1 MHTGQGQVT
10 SLQMDLVE
18 LEVRRAREAEKV
30 SRNDGGGHDDGDD
43 SHDDGDDSHGDGDA
57 SHDDGD
63 DCHDDG
69 EGGSIQ
75 LFSLSS

>member
-1 MHTGQGQVT
+1 MHTGQGLVT

-30 SRNDGGGHDDGDD
+30 SRYDGGG
-43 SHDDGDDSHGDGDA
+43 
-57 SHDDGD
+57 
-63 DCHDDG
+63 HDDG

-75 LFSLSS
+75 

>member
-1 MHTGQGQVT
+1 MYVMIYDKCALHTAQGQVT

-30 SRNDGGGHDDGDD
+30 SRNDGD
-43 SHDDGDDSHGDGDA
+43 S
-57 SHDDGD
+57 
-63 DCHDDG
+63 HDDG

-75 LFSLSS
+75 

>member
-1 MHTGQGQVT
+1 
-10 SLQMDLVE
+10 MDLVE

-30 SRNDGGGHDDGDD
+30 SRNDGGGHDDDDD
-43 SHDDGDDSHGDGDA
+43 SHVDGDA
-57 SHDDGD
+57 SHGDGD

>member
-1 MHTGQGQVT
+1 MHTAQGQVT

-30 SRNDGGGHDDGDD
+30 SRNDGD
-43 SHDDGDDSHGDGDA
+43 S
-57 SHDDGD
+57 
-63 DCHDDG
+63 HDDG

-75 LFSLSS
+75 LFSLSP

>member
-1 MHTGQGQVT
+1 MRTAQGQVT

-30 SRNDGGGHDDGDD
+30 SRSDGGGHENDGGG
-43 SHDDGDDSHGDGDA
+43 
-57 SHDDGD
+57 
-63 DCHDDG
+63 HDDG

-75 LFSLSS
+75 